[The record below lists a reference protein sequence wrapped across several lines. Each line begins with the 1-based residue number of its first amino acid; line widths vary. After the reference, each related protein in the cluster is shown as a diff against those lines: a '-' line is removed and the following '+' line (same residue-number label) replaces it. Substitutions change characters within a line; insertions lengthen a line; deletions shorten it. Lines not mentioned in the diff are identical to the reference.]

1 MNLGLFTAILS
12 AAAAI
17 SVAILTYLLTKR
29 KEREADWR
37 KLKLE
42 LYRAYVLAL
51 SGVVKENRTADDQA
65 KYADAVNSLTL
76 VASSN
81 VLKALYSFQDA
92 ISQTGEERQAI
103 DPEKYLDALLKAL
116 RQDIYPRS
124 NGSGASVRFR
134 FMSPPARLP
143 GAPSNPISG

>member
-1 MNLGLFTAILS
+1 MNTGLFTAVLS
-12 AAAAI
+12 AGAAI
-17 SVAILTYLLTKR
+17 GVAVLTYVLTKR

-51 SGVVKENRTADDQA
+51 SGVVKVNRTAEDQG

-76 VASSN
+76 VASSD
-81 VLKALYSFQDA
+81 VLRALYLFQDA
-92 ISQTGEERQAI
+92 ISQTGAEGQAI

-124 NGSGASVRFR
+124 NGSGAPARFR
-134 FMSPPARLP
+134 FMSPSARLA